1 MWDLNPNS
9 EAHILLQTWHATDV
23 LVEIVVG
30 FSFAA
35 ARFSS
40 LDFCLVCSEFLTF
53 LLMVVLHEALSAACL
68 SHVLTSMSVF
78 FRLAFKLSLYLSFGL
93 PVCLFPADSS
103 P

>member
-9 EAHILLQTWHATDV
+9 EAHILLQTWQATERHV
-23 LVEIVVG
+23 VEIVVS

-53 LLMVVLHEALSAACL
+53 LITVVLNEALSAACL
-68 SHVLTSMSVF
+68 SHVLT
-78 FRLAFKLSLYLSFGL
+78 
-93 PVCLFPADSS
+93 
-103 P
+103 